1 METVII
7 AYGDLVQYNHA
18 KEEFHKRNAGLASG
32 GKGFRADKRAQI
44 YVSSLKNYYADRR
57 GYAVR
62 NYDGT
67 LQTAI
72 IKEMQF
78 NSVMYKEYR
87 DSIEES
93 IYARTKNRKLAKE
106 NADKAAAEYFSTD
119 KPQMKIADG
128 QGIVSFETYRR
139 LKI

>member
-1 METVII
+1 M
-7 AYGDLVQYNHA
+7 
-18 KEEFHKRNAGLASG
+18 
-32 GKGFRADKRAQI
+32 
-44 YVSSLKNYYADRR
+44 KNYYADRR